1 MYFNNAV
8 KIALK
13 NPDKNV
19 DYLVGFMG
27 SSGVFGKVYFS
38 SKKNKVI
45 FWNGKETV
53 SWSKNRA
60 KLYGT
65 KSYLK
70 KYEL

>member
-27 SSGVFGKVYFS
+27 SLVIFGKVYFS
-38 SKKNKVI
+38 SIKNKVI
-45 FWNGKETV
+45 FWNGKKTV
-53 SWSKNRA
+53 EWSKTRA
-60 KLYGT
+60 MLYGT
-65 KSYLK
+65 KTYLK
-70 KYEL
+70 KYDL